1 MAVGRSRRGC
11 RSSSAMY
18 TSLLKGLKVEGLG
31 VRVEGLGSRVQGSFG
46 VQGLRSRFKVQ
57 GIRVR
62 G

>member
-1 MAVGRSRRGC
+1 
-11 RSSSAMY
+11 MY